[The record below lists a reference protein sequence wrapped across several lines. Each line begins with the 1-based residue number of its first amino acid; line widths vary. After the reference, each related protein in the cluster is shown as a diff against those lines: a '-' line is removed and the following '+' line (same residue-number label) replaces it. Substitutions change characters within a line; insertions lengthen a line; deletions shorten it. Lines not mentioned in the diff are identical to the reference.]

1 MRQRKR
7 KRRSGRFYY
16 GVVVHIEIVFIH
28 CGCVI
33 GEAKHLNFD
42 APPIKTAVQRLL
54 ARGFQCVAPAVPR
67 LRIVLAQGKRVYRLQ
82 PRSTRL
88 LQDSANLVP

>member
-1 MRQRKR
+1 
-7 KRRSGRFYY
+7 
-16 GVVVHIEIVFIH
+16 
-28 CGCVI
+28 
-33 GEAKHLNFD
+33 
-42 APPIKTAVQRLL
+42 
-54 ARGFQCVAPAVPR
+54 VAPAVPR